1 MNVVADEKS
10 ANAKILIVDDQ
21 RANVELLEMILEM
34 AGYSDVTSVTDPRL
48 VLDLYLERR
57 FDLILLDI
65 RMPHLDGFQVME
77 QLSAVTRDDNDYLPV
92 LVLTA
97 EKEEETRFRAFELG
111 AKDFINKPFDQAE
124 VLNRIYNML
133 EVRFLYK
140 ERIRQNEILEIKV
153 QERTS
158 ELQDRNKEL
167 ESTRLEI
174 IRRLGRA
181 GEYRDNETGMHV
193 LRMSKSCQR
202 LALAAGFND
211 SDAERIL
218 QASPMHDVGKIGIP
232 DAVLLKPGKLTE
244 SEYEVIQTHVE
255 IGGDIIG
262 DQDIGLMR
270 MARAIALTHHEKWDG
285 SGYPNGLKGEEIPIE
300 GRIAAICDVFDALTS
315 ARPYKK
321 AWPIEEA
328 SAYIEEQAGKHFD
341 PELVRLFNEILP
353 DILAIRD
360 KYADV

>member
-1 MNVVADEKS
+1 MRADADEKS
-10 ANAKILIVDDQ
+10 ADAKILIVDDQ
-21 RANVELLEMILEM
+21 QANVELLEMILEM
-34 AGYSDVTSVTDPRL
+34 AGYTDVTSVTDPRL
-48 VLDLYLERR
+48 VLELYLERR

-77 QLSAVTRDDNDYLPV
+77 QLSAVIQDDYLPV

-111 AKDFINKPFDQAE
+111 AKDFINKPFDQTE

-153 QERTS
+153 RERTKELQERN
-158 ELQDRNKEL
+158 EEL
-167 ESTRLEI
+167 ETTRLEI

-232 DAVLLKPGKLTE
+232 DAILLKPGKLTE

-270 MARAIALTHHEKWDG
+270 MARTIALTHHEKWDG
-285 SGYPNGLKGEEIPIE
+285 TGYPNGLKGEDIPIE

-315 ARPYKK
+315 ERPYKK
-321 AWPIEEA
+321 AWSIEDA
-328 SAYIEEQAGKHFD
+328 SAFIEEQAGKHFD
-341 PELVRLFNEILP
+341 PELVGLFNEILP
-353 DILAIRD
+353 DILAIRE